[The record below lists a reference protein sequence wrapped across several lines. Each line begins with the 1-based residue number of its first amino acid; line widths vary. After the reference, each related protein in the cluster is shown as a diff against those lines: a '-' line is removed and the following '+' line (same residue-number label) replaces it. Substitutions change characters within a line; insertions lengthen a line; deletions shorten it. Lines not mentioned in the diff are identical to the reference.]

1 MDQFLE
7 ASSRLASQWVS
18 ILTVIVLILL
28 IVLLIRAIILVGKV
42 SKTTDKVNGTL
53 DIVNDYLNEL
63 KLPVRVLVNISMS
76 IEALRAASEET
87 IRNLVD
93 RISVSYKT
101 LKEFLISL
109 WNSILKKE
117 TDEEESEEIEIVT
130 LEKTEEKEEE

>member
-1 MDQFLE
+1 MGQFLE
-7 ASSRLASQWVS
+7 ATSQLASQWVS

-28 IVLLIRAIILVGKV
+28 IILIVRVIILVGKI
-42 SKTTDKVNGTL
+42 SLTTDKVNGTL

-93 RISVSYKT
+93 KVATSYKT

-117 TDEEESEEIEIVT
+117 TDDDESEEIEIVT

>member
-1 MDQFLE
+1 MDQFL
-7 ASSRLASQWVS
+7 AAFSPWIP

-28 IVLLIRAIILVGKV
+28 IVLLVRVIILVGKV
-42 SKTTDKVNGTL
+42 SVTTDKVNGTL
-53 DIVNDYLNEL
+53 DIINDYLNEL

-93 RISVSYKT
+93 RISSSYKT
-101 LKEFLISL
+101 LKEFIIGL
-109 WNSILKKE
+109 WNAIMKKE
-117 TDEEESEEIEIVT
+117 TDDDESEEIEIVT